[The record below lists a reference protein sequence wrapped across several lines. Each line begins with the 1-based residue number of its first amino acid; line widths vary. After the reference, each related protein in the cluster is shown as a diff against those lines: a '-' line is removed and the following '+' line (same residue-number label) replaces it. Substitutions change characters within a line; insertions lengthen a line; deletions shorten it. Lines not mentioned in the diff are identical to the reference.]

1 MRHARFR
8 LALGSMVLPAMILAS
23 MSAGAAETKTTGAT
37 SVIDAAAETTPAPAT
52 ADEAKPDKTKPGRL
66 RFRSAD
72 GTCACT
78 CAKGGMSEADI
89 RRVEELRASAR
100 N

>member
-1 MRHARFR
+1 MKHARFR
-8 LALGSMVLPAMILAS
+8 LVLASMALPVMILAS
-23 MSAGAAETKTTGAT
+23 MSAGAAEAKTTGAT
-37 SVIDAAAETTPAPAT
+37 SAITAAAETTPAPAA
-52 ADEAKPDKTKPGRL
+52 ADEAKPDKTKSGRL

-78 CAKGGMSEADI
+78 CAKGGVSEADV
-89 RRVEELRASAR
+89 RRAEELRASAR

>member
-1 MRHARFR
+1 MKSMQFR
-8 LALGSMVLPAMILAS
+8 LIFAGLGLPLMILVSTAAS
-23 MSAGAAETKTTGAT
+23 ADDKTTGAT
-37 SVIDAAAETTPAPAT
+37 PATAAAAEATTAPAA
-52 ADEAKPDKTKPGRL
+52 ADETKPGRL

-78 CAKGGMSEADI
+78 CAKGGMSEADV
-89 RRVEELRASAR
+89 RRAEELRANAR